1 MCTVKLLSEMSE
13 DCVVY
18 CNFRQA
24 SVDSF
29 CDYDNPVVANGY
41 SVVDCCCLVHWAS
54 IIFTFRHTFEAIA
67 LCWRRG
73 FTKFSR
79 DDYVQWKREGRFV
92 KDGVNAKVCGV
103 SPTRLLA

>member
-1 MCTVKLLSEMSE
+1 MCTVKLISEMSE
-13 DCVVY
+13 DCVVQW
-18 CNFRQA
+18 NFCLA
-24 SVDSF
+24 SADCF
-29 CDYDNPVVANGY
+29 CDFDDPVVANGY
-41 SVVDCCCLVHWAS
+41 AVVDCCCVVYWAS
-54 IIFTFRHTFEAIA
+54 NIFTFRHMFEANA

-103 SPTRLLA
+103 STARLLA